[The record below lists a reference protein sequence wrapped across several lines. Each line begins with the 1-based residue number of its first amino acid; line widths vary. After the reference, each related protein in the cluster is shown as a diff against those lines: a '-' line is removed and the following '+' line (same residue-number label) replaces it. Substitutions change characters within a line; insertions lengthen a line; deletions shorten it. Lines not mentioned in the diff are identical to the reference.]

1 MDPNNLQLT
10 IFKPMISKYL
20 LFVVFSLFFLIPG
33 KAQQYLTRLEN
44 YEQFRKLSG
53 APLNTNLGQLESVKV
68 VVELNTKKV
77 YFINSRIYQFHL
89 DFCTNVLKKNE
100 SVEVFNNK
108 NYGVSTNREFLL
120 ANVNLNSSSG
130 LYFIDL
136 SVFDQMPEELLIQ
149 LFHAVQN
156 NSFFNEKLALLLN
169 TERLIGLES
178 QLKSSITIITPA
190 DLYKDQNYQLVS
202 AGRCVGRLRFEPNL
216 DSLKTPLH
224 PEDIL
229 ITHGTPKYF
238 PNVAAIITDEFQTPL
253 SHLSIL
259 GKNRKIPIAVDKKL
273 LKDTSFLKM
282 NGQWVNLQ
290 TLERGVF
297 YKPAQPKYRDNSN
310 VTPVKLKCD
319 TLTRGIVTIDQ
330 FEKAGA
336 AAIGN
341 KAYNFGFLNRLQEQ
355 GKYKTPESP
364 FAIPFYYYV
373 EHTKS
378 KTIHD
383 LLKTLESSKTLSEDS
398 LRAVLKAVQYEIKH
412 TNLDPILVSEVRKM
426 LEKSEF
432 TTFRFRSSTNAEDA
446 KGFSGAG
453 LYESKTVDLMNCEK
467 SIEKAILNVW
477 ASLWSYEAFQERRFF
492 HISDENLAMGILV
505 HRSFPKE
512 EANGVVITKNVY
524 RPKYYGLSVNVQFGD
539 ISVVQPPE
547 GVICDQLTIVY
558 EPTGSGFDR
567 TVEYIS
573 RSNQGNGESVLS
585 PEDLQKLEFAVEAIK
600 KAFWKERNFS
610 RTTFY
615 EDFGLDI
622 EFKFQ
627 GPDRQLYI
635 KQVRYFND

>member
-1 MDPNNLQLT
+1 M
-10 IFKPMISKYL
+10 SKHSL
-20 LFVVFSLFFLIPG
+20 LLGFVLFFLSYG
-33 KAQQYLTRLEN
+33 RAQQFFTKLEN
-44 YEQFRKLSG
+44 AEQFKKMSG

-68 VVELNTKKV
+68 IVELQSNKV
-77 YFINSRIYQFHL
+77 YFINSKIYQFHL

-108 NYGVSTNREFLL
+108 NYGTSENREFLL
-120 ANVNLNSSSG
+120 ANVNFNPESD

-136 SVFDQMPEELLIQ
+136 SVFDQMQKVL
-149 LFHAVQN
+149 AVKLYN
-156 NSFFNEKLALLLN
+156 AVRDNSFFKENLALLLN
-169 TERLIGLES
+169 TERLLALENE
-178 QLKSSITIITPA
+178 LKTSIKVITPA

-202 AGRCVGRLRFEPNL
+202 AGKCIGQLRFEPNL

-238 PNVAAIITDEFQTPL
+238 PNVSAIITDEFQTPL

-282 NGQWVNLQ
+282 NGQWINLQ

-297 YKPAQPKYRDNSN
+297 YRPAQPKYRDNSN
-310 VTPVKLKCD
+310 VSPVKLKCD
-319 TLTRGIVTIDQ
+319 TITKGIVNIDQ
-330 FEKAGA
+330 FEKAGPG
-336 AAIGN
+336 AIGN
-341 KAYNFGFLNRLQEQ
+341 KAYNFGFLDRLQEK
-355 GKYKTPESP
+355 GKYKTPESS

-373 EHTKS
+373 QHTKS
-378 KTIHD
+378 KEIQD
-383 LLKTLESSKTLSEDS
+383 LLKTLQSYKTMSEDS
-398 LRAVLKAVQYEIKH
+398 LRKTLKALQYEIKH
-412 TNLDPILVSEVRKM
+412 RSLDPVLVTEVRKM

-453 LYESKTVDLMNCEK
+453 LYESKTVDIMNCEK
-467 SIEKAILNVW
+467 SIEKAVVNVW

-585 PEDLQKLEFAVEAIK
+585 PEDLQKLEFAVETIK
-600 KAFWKERNFS
+600 KAFWQERNFS